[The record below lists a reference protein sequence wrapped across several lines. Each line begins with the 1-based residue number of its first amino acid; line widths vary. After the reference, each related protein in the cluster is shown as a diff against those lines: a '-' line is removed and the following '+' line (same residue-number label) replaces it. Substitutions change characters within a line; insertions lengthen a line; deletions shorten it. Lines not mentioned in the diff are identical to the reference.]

1 MYAHV
6 YSLSLPFYCLF
17 GTLVISSRSRQVIYL
32 IYNIVTV
39 FMVFSLS
46 VSIYLLIT
54 NRILTNACHCSCHEE
69 FFKHSVLAITV
80 NQERHENVL
89 CNHKL
94 QSLWLETGE
103 VSHDPYDLINNSYLI
118 AVMRQ
123 YFRQ

>member
-17 GTLVISSRSRQVIYL
+17 GTLVTSRSRQVIYL

-54 NRILTNACHCSCHEE
+54 NSEFSLT
-69 FFKHSVLAITV
+69 LAIVPAMRSSSNTA
-80 NQERHENVL
+80 
-89 CNHKL
+89 CL
-94 QSLWLETGE
+94 Q
-103 VSHDPYDLINNSYLI
+103 
-118 AVMRQ
+118 
-123 YFRQ
+123 

>member
-54 NRILTNACHCSCHEE
+54 NSEFSLT
-69 FFKHSVLAITV
+69 LAIVPAMRSSSNTA
-80 NQERHENVL
+80 
-89 CNHKL
+89 CL
-94 QSLWLETGE
+94 Q
-103 VSHDPYDLINNSYLI
+103 
-118 AVMRQ
+118 
-123 YFRQ
+123 